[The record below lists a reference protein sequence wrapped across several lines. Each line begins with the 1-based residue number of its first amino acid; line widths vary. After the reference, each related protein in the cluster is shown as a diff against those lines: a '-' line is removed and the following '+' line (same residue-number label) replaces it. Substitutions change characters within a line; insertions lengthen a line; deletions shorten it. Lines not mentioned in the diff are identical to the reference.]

1 MLFVGRMSVKL
12 VDQSIDVDP
21 KKYVNICERN
31 ILRVSNKLDDYL
43 KSQEEK
49 NIHDIRTSARRLD
62 ASYKTLPRKLRRRK
76 QIRRF
81 VDKSKDLFKINSQVR
96 DFDVISEIIGM
107 NGNPQKHE
115 NMIVPKNFEAR
126 RTLKLKKAMNVAVG
140 LRKLPLPKI
149 KKSSVSSSKVNRRFN
164 KLIRKYGSRIQLNLP
179 LVMTD
184 ANKATELHEMR
195 KDCKKLRYVL
205 ESIPHNNTSNNS
217 LFKLEED
224 LENMQDKLGAIHDCD
239 ATVAYLKKSQKKSR
253 TGKDVIK
260 SIMEERKKRYEE
272 FLVHCKS
279 DILNNKRR
287 SELFDIPKPAYNTSK
302 Q

>member
-1 MLFVGRMSVKL
+1 
-12 VDQSIDVDP
+12 
-21 KKYVNICERN
+21 
-31 ILRVSNKLDDYL
+31 
-43 KSQEEK
+43 
-49 NIHDIRTSARRLD
+49 
-62 ASYKTLPRKLRRRK
+62 LRRRK

-115 NMIVPKNFEAR
+115 NMIIPKNFEAR
-126 RTLKLKKAMNVAVG
+126 RTLNLKKAMNVAVG

-164 KLIRKYGSRIQLNLP
+164 KLIRKYSSRIQLNLP

-184 ANKATELHEMR
+184 ANKVTELHEMR
-195 KDCKKLRYVL
+195 KDCKKLRYVF

-217 LFKLEED
+217 LLKLEED
-224 LENMQDKLGAIHDCD
+224 LENMQDKLGEIHDCD

-253 TGKDVIK
+253 MGKDVIK
-260 SIMEERKKRYEE
+260 NIMEERKKRYEE
-272 FLVHCKS
+272 FLVLCKS
-279 DILNNKRR
+279 DILNNKHR